1 MALACWAGAQ
11 GILPS
16 SLYAAIAPQRP
27 KMFSPVFW
35 SRLSLPS
42 LPPIHKPPSSS
53 LKHHEEPTKWGKRIL
68 LCYLPHIVLPFTF
81 ATFPWT
87 SDNHFAATP
96 NKTYSPYLPR
106 QKLHKQGLSFLQW
119 FFSFFFSLPFLFCLV
134 LVFFLSFNSE
144 NYSDIC
150 FQQAQG
156 ISLVP

>member
-1 MALACWAGAQ
+1 MKSSPAHQHKGNRDDNFIHKWPLPTRAGAQ
-11 GILPS
+11 DILPS
-16 SLYAAIAPQRP
+16 LLYAAIAPQRP
-27 KMFSPVFW
+27 KLFSSVFW

-42 LPPIHKPPSSS
+42 LPPIHKTPSSS

-68 LCYLPHIVLPFTF
+68 FYYLPHVVLPFTF

-119 FFSFFFSLPFLFCLV
+119 FFSFFFLPSFFILFGFGLFF
-134 LVFFLSFNSE
+134 VF
-144 NYSDIC
+144 
-150 FQQAQG
+150 
-156 ISLVP
+156 